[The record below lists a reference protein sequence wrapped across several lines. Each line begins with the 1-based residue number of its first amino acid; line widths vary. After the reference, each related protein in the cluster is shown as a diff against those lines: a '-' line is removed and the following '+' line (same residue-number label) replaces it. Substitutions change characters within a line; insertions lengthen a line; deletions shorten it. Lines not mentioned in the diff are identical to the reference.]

1 MDVDGD
7 RDRDRGS
14 SRPDR
19 STRYAS
25 TGTTRGPAYANAPYD
40 PMRKAASRE
49 IAASEAAK
57 RSRKECR
64 VYVGNLAFGVKW
76 NDLKDFMREGGSLF
90 GRSGRRG
97 SRCSGQRWHGRKL
110 DRRRGHRR
118 EASGAAQWL
127 AVASR
132 RDGRAG

>member
-1 MDVDGD
+1 MDTEDD
-7 RDRDRGS
+7 RDRS

-25 TGTTRGPAYANAPYD
+25 QGTRGPTYASAPYN
-40 PMRKAASRE
+40 PARKAASRE

-57 RSRKECR
+57 RSRKDCR

-90 GRSGRRG
+90 RVEGGG
-97 SRCSGQRWHGRKL
+97 S
-110 DRRRGHRR
+110 
-118 EASGAAQWL
+118 
-127 AVASR
+127 V
-132 RDGRAG
+132 